1 VVERQR
7 MLARR
12 KIRSLSSAAQALW
25 DVVRTQASE
34 LTAARAKDPLY
45 QL

>member
-1 VVERQR
+1 

-12 KIRSLSSAAQALW
+12 KNRSLSTAAQALW
-25 DVVRTQASE
+25 DVVRAQASE

>member
-1 VVERQR
+1 
-7 MLARR
+7 
-12 KIRSLSSAAQALW
+12 ALW

>member
-1 VVERQR
+1 

-12 KIRSLSSAAQALW
+12 KKPIALHGGAGVV